1 MLWHFDHRYGTY
13 EGQTER
19 QANKSVL
26 PHVGL
31 TAHDDPSY
39 RIQPRYWVAEENVR
53 EVLGEDATREW
64 FFAFRDVGPTER
76 TFVGSFMPRSGVGN
90 KAPLVMPSTD
100 AVGAAALI
108 AVLSS
113 LVVDFDAR
121 QRSNLMNFFVVEQLA
136 VLSPES
142 LDDYRPWLGGRAKDW
157 LKDRTLELTYT
168 SFELAPFA
176 RDLGGKHAPFRWHPE
191 RRQVLQAEI
200 DAAVLHLY
208 GLSRP
213 QAEWILDSFTVLR
226 KYEERDHGEFRPDF
240 RSS

>member
-76 TFVGSFMPRSGVGN
+76 TFVGSFMP
-90 KAPLVMPSTD
+90 A
-100 AVGAAALI
+100 
-108 AVLSS
+108 
-113 LVVDFDAR
+113 
-121 QRSNLMNFFVVEQLA
+121 
-136 VLSPES
+136 
-142 LDDYRPWLGGRAKDW
+142 
-157 LKDRTLELTYT
+157 
-168 SFELAPFA
+168 
-176 RDLGGKHAPFRWHPE
+176 FR
-191 RRQVLQAEI
+191 RRQQGSPRYAI
-200 DAAVLHLY
+200 DRR
-208 GLSRP
+208 SRC
-213 QAEWILDSFTVLR
+213 TR
-226 KYEERDHGEFRPDF
+226 
-240 RSS
+240 